1 MWDRDLGTDD
11 LWMTVNVSTRQLA
24 SPSLVGTI
32 RATLAEAAI
41 EPARLHLEITETA
54 LILDDDRSINTLQA
68 LRDMGVRLAID
79 DFGTGYSSLTYL
91 KQLPIDVLKI
101 DRSFVDGLGTD
112 PNDTSIVR
120 MILSLASALD
130 LTAIAEGVETEV
142 QLEALR
148 QYGCEL
154 GQGYLW
160 SPGLP
165 PHELVTWLDRTSA
178 FARNR

>member
-1 MWDRDLGTDD
+1 
-11 LWMTVNVSTRQLA
+11 
-24 SPSLVGTI
+24 
-32 RATLAEAAI
+32 
-41 EPARLHLEITETA
+41 
-54 LILDDDRSINTLQA
+54 
-68 LRDMGVRLAID
+68 MGVRLAID

-148 QYGCEL
+148 EYGCEL

-165 PHELVTWLDRTSA
+165 PDELVAWLDRTSA